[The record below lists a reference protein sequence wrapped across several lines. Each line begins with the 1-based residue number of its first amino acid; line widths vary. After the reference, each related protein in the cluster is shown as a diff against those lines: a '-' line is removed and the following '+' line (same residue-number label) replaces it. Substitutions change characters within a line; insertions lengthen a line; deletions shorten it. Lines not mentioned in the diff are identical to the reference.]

1 MDTAS
6 DRIAEDFTWASLAF
20 LYYDYGLTFDEEVEH
35 IWGMNFSSST
45 LLYILCR
52 YAMLANLLYLLA
64 HLNKLGLRVSALK
77 VQVSSSLTDYSAF
90 YDELNIMSVTKL
102 GAVSCDT
109 WYKIIAALAVLG
121 RAAMIVTFTLR
132 TYVVWAQSRIVL
144 ISLVMLGLATV
155 LTDAANLKESN
166 RCLSRVKPAKIPEE
180 ARQRACSVFE
190 EILIR
195 TRNSPFPPLSNRR
208 IRSFTTIVFETL
220 SATLILIRSLQAFR
234 RGGSY
239 FSQYKLIHFLM
250 QEGAVYFWYDLT
262 RPSYTT
268 DPFEAK
274 ISIVSLFT
282 IATFVLKLST
292 ESKYLHDLLNAF
304 TLPLSGLLTARFLL
318 HLRAWNK
325 ARSSAPTAIDINC
338 QNAPD
343 PDWRASS
350 ISTLGI
356 QSVFPASLNSEL
368 TSAWITTA
376 EYGEDPM
383 LKAEGPVR
391 T

>member
-64 HLNKLGLRVSALK
+64 HLNKLGLR
-77 VQVSSSLTDYSAF
+77 
-90 YDELNIMSVTKL
+90 L

-121 RAAMIVTFTLR
+121 RAAVIVTFTLR

-180 ARQRACSVFE
+180 ARQLDLV
-190 EILIR
+190 
-195 TRNSPFPPLSNRR
+195 
-208 IRSFTTIVFETL
+208 RSFTTIVFETL
-220 SATLILIRSLQAFR
+220 SATLILIRSLQAFW

-268 DPFEAK
+268 DPFQAK

>member
-64 HLNKLGLRVSALK
+64 HLNKLGLREAPN
-77 VQVSSSLTDYSAF
+77 TMT
-90 YDELNIMSVTKL
+90 ITKL
-102 GAVSCDT
+102 GAISCDT

-121 RAAMIVTFTLR
+121 RAAVIVTFTLR

-155 LTDAANLKESN
+155 LTDA
-166 RCLSRVKPAKIPEE
+166 
-180 ARQRACSVFE
+180 
-190 EILIR
+190 
-195 TRNSPFPPLSNRR
+195 
-208 IRSFTTIVFETL
+208 
-220 SATLILIRSLQAFR
+220 
-234 RGGSY
+234 
-239 FSQYKLIHFLM
+239 
-250 QEGAVYFWYDLT
+250 
-262 RPSYTT
+262 
-268 DPFEAK
+268 
-274 ISIVSLFT
+274 
-282 IATFVLKLST
+282 
-292 ESKYLHDLLNAF
+292 SKYLHDLLNAF

-325 ARSSAPTAIDINC
+325 ARSSATTAIDIDPG
-338 QNAPD
+338 QNEPD
-343 PDWRASS
+343 PDWHASS
-350 ISTLGI
+350 ISSFGI
-356 QSVFPASLNSEL
+356 QSVSVTASLNSEL
-368 TSAWITTA
+368 ASAWINTA
-376 EYGEDPM
+376 EYGGDPM
-383 LKAEGPVR
+383 LKAEGPFL

>member
-20 LYYDYGLTFDEEVEH
+20 LYYDYGLTLDEEVEH

-64 HLNKLGLRVSALK
+64 HLNKLGL
-77 VQVSSSLTDYSAF
+77 
-90 YDELNIMSVTKL
+90 
-102 GAVSCDT
+102 SCDT

-121 RAAMIVTFTLR
+121 RAAVIVTFTLR

-155 LTDAANLKESN
+155 LTDAMY
-166 RCLSRVKPAKIPEE
+166 VP
-180 ARQRACSVFE
+180 RQTCE
-190 EILIR
+190 N
-195 TRNSPFPPLSNRR
+195 TRGDTATFDLV
-208 IRSFTTIVFETL
+208 RSFLTIIFETL

-239 FSQYKLIHFLM
+239 FNQYKLIHFLM
-250 QEGAVYFWYDLT
+250 QEGAVYFC
-262 RPSYTT
+262 
-268 DPFEAK
+268 
-274 ISIVSLFT
+274 IVSLFT

-325 ARSSAPTAIDINC
+325 ARSSATTAIDIDPG
-338 QNAPD
+338 QNEPD
-343 PDWRASS
+343 PDWHASS
-350 ISTLGI
+350 ISSFGI
-356 QSVFPASLNSEL
+356 QSVSVTASLNSEL
-368 TSAWITTA
+368 ASAWINTA

-383 LKAEGPVR
+383 LKAEGPVP

>member
-20 LYYDYGLTFDEEVEH
+20 LYYDYGLTLDEEVEH

-64 HLNKLGLRVSALK
+64 HLNKLGL
-77 VQVSSSLTDYSAF
+77 
-90 YDELNIMSVTKL
+90 
-102 GAVSCDT
+102 SCDT

-121 RAAMIVTFTLR
+121 RAAVIVTFTLR

-155 LTDAANLKESN
+155 LTDAMY
-166 RCLSRVKPAKIPEE
+166 VP
-180 ARQRACSVFE
+180 RQTCENTRGDTATYRE
-190 EILIR
+190 R
-195 TRNSPFPPLSNRR
+195 TNHD
-208 IRSFTTIVFETL
+208 EK
-220 SATLILIRSLQAFR
+220 Q
-234 RGGSY
+234 
-239 FSQYKLIHFLM
+239 
-250 QEGAVYFWYDLT
+250 
-262 RPSYTT
+262 
-268 DPFEAK
+268 
-274 ISIVSLFT
+274 
-282 IATFVLKLST
+282 
-292 ESKYLHDLLNAF
+292 SKYLHDLLNAF

-325 ARSSAPTAIDINC
+325 ARSSATTAIDIDPG
-338 QNAPD
+338 QNEPD
-343 PDWRASS
+343 PDWHASS
-350 ISTLGI
+350 ISSFGI
-356 QSVFPASLNSEL
+356 QSVSVTASLNSEL
-368 TSAWITTA
+368 ASAWINTA

-383 LKAEGPVR
+383 LKAEGPVL